1 MAFDRSIIPLLGA
14 PGARMTGTTLK
25 ENLTNAEIQFS
36 SLTKLM
42 EEFQPDGIFFMMD
55 LTVEAEALGLEVG
68 FPEDDNPYVKE
79 HPIKGPD
86 ELSSV
91 VNSWSGI
98 SGRMGVF
105 AEVAD
110 KMARELPGK
119 RGSYVIGPLSLAG
132 ELVGVT
138 DLCMKLIEDPAFAES
153 VIDFCSRVVSE
164 YSRALIDHGA
174 DMIAVLEPTAVLL
187 SKRQFKRFVLPYF
200 ERLRSDLSKPLIY
213 HICGDTEHIVEPMGA
228 SGAYGL
234 SLDSMVDLK
243 AVAEK
248 IPEDVFLIGNID
260 PVKVFL
266 QSNEEEVE
274 RETAKLLEKM
284 KAVPNFIL
292 SSGCDIPLETPPE
305 NISAFF
311 RAGRNNRS

>member
-1 MAFDRSIIPLLGA
+1 MVFNRSIIPLLGA
-14 PGARMTGTTLK
+14 PGARLTETTLK

-36 SLTKLM
+36 SLAKLM
-42 EEFQPDGIFFMMD
+42 DEFQPDGIFFMMD
-55 LTVEAEALGLEVG
+55 LTVEAEALGLEIG

-91 VNSWSGI
+91 VNSWRGV

-110 KMARELPGK
+110 RMARELPVK

-234 SLDSMVDLK
+234 SLDSMVDVR
-243 AVAEK
+243 AAAERV
-248 IPEDVFLIGNID
+248 PEDVFLIGNID

-274 RETAKLLEKM
+274 RETAILLEKM
-284 KAVPNFIL
+284 KDVPNFIL

-311 RAGRNNRS
+311 RAGRNYRS

>member
-187 SKRQFKRFVLPYF
+187 SKRQFKRFALPYF
-200 ERLRSDLSKPLIY
+200 ERLRSELSKPLIY

-243 AVAEK
+243 AAAER

-311 RAGRNNRS
+311 RAGRNYRS